1 LRRTYQAGALP
12 AGGDLDQLPHELY
25 PLFRDRYIDEL
36 ARRAGSA
43 RVLTSTLSDHI
54 HHVSSVASLIPNTR
68 FVLMRRHRQ
77 DTALRIYMSKYLRG
91 NAYAYDLKS
100 IADYLTWYG
109 TMIELVAKAYSDVA
123 IVVTYEDM
131 IADPN
136 AVLDKVTGLIGLRVG
151 AGPRPV
157 LVDDRDVA
165 KPYGDLM
172 GAFAERS

>member
-12 AGGDLDQLPHELY
+12 VGGDLDQLPAELY
-25 PLFRDRYIDEL
+25 PLFRGRYIDEL
-36 ARRAGSA
+36 ARRVGSA

-54 HHVSSVASLIPNTR
+54 HHVSTVASLIPNAR
-68 FVLMRRHRQ
+68 FVLMRRRRQ

-100 IADYLTWYG
+100 IAEYLAWYDA
-109 TMIELVAKAYSDVA
+109 MIELVARTYSDA
-123 IVVTYEDM
+123 ALVVSYEDM

-136 AVLDKVTGLIGLRVG
+136 AVLDKVTGLIGLDVG
-151 AGPRPV
+151 AGPRPA

-165 KPYGDLM
+165 KPYEDLM
-172 GAFAERS
+172 GAFAEGR